1 MSTTKWQCRQC
12 GTTQITQGL
21 RPSVGGF
28 CGKSS
33 DHQHKWS
40 KVSEKQTR
48 WQCKNCGTT
57 QLTGGVRPSVG
68 SFCGKSS
75 DHKHKWVKL
84 L

>member
-1 MSTTKWQCRQC
+1 MATTKWQCRQC
-12 GTTQITQGL
+12 GITQVTQGL

-40 KVSEKQTR
+40 KVIEKTTK

-57 QLTGGVRPSVG
+57 QITQGLRPGIG

-75 DHKHKWVKL
+75 DHKHKWVKV
-84 L
+84 